1 MISNRL
7 LAVLVPIK
15 SSIRDAILILEIGHR
30 RVFIHWLVAQ
40 SSLVI
45 LDFMALILTAVV
57 TSAFI
62 PIVQS
67 KPENI
72 PKYFIQL
79 YEYSLPALSIYEFI
93 FTLVVLSSAL
103 IIFRAVLSIIITRH
117 FFYKVAQFQVEISE
131 KLIDSHFNTKLELR
145 LPLSQSQLLQTLT
158 TSLNSLVTY
167 VLANLVIVIAEIL
180 SIFLLVASLVIYLPT
195 IGLAMGILGTTY
207 MLLVTTVIIRSSTTA
222 NRTNALNE
230 LQAVDDL
237 MDLSQAH
244 DESRMIGSFFVLKNR
259 YLNSR
264 LKYSISLAERQ
275 VQFHYPKVALEIG
288 SVVLGLILSILV
300 WYFLGVKQSVTFLAL
315 FAVLGLR
322 IQPGVSRVQSCL
334 LMIRQHIP
342 SARSVMDMKKYYSSK
357 APEHKVNVLSSSR
370 GEASQIKLVIDSLGY
385 GKLGNQL
392 LVRNLNYT
400 FVGPGLVLLKGQN
413 GSGKSTL
420 LEIMCG
426 LREPRSGKLHFE
438 ISTNRKD
445 DQIARNPIAYLPQG
459 VSTIKGDLYENLTLG
474 SEGKVEIEI
483 AQILLNG
490 FKFLHGEWD
499 LKEKR
504 DYRTDLSGGE
514 QQKIGLARFFSQSSW
529 IMIMDEPTTA
539 LDAESIDYLK
549 SVILDRKKES
559 LLIIT
564 SHTSDFDAIADDTF
578 NL

>member
-1 MISNRL
+1 MISDRL
-7 LAVLVPIK
+7 WAVLVPLK
-15 SSIRDAILILEIGHR
+15 SSIGDALVILDKSHR

-40 SSLVI
+40 SSLVV
-45 LDFMALILTAVV
+45 LDFMALILTAIV

-72 PKYFIQL
+72 PKYFVQI
-79 YEYSLPALSIYEFI
+79 YEDSLPALSIYEFI
-93 FTLVVLSSAL
+93 FTLVAVSGAL
-103 IIFRAVLSIIITRH
+103 IISRAVLSVIITRH
-117 FFYKVAQFQVEISE
+117 YFYKVAQFQVEISE
-131 KLIDSHFNTKLELR
+131 KLIDSHFNTKVDSR

-167 VLANLVIVIAEIL
+167 VLANLVIVFAEIF
-180 SIFLLVASLVIYLPT
+180 SIFLLVASLVVYLPT

-207 MLLVTTVIIRSSTTA
+207 MLLMTTVIIRSSASA
-222 NRTNALNE
+222 NRMNALNE

-237 MDLSQAH
+237 IDLSQAH
-244 DESRMIGSFFVLKNR
+244 DESRMIGSFSVLKNR

-264 LKYSISLAERQ
+264 LRYSISLAERQ

-288 SVVLGLILSILV
+288 SVALGLILSILV

-342 SARSVMDMKKYYSSK
+342 SALSVIEMKKFYCTNT
-357 APEHKVNVLSSSR
+357 PEHKVTVVSSSR
-370 GEASQIKLVIDSLGY
+370 GEAGQIKLVIDALGY

-400 FVGPGLVLLKGQN
+400 FTGPGLILLKGQN

-426 LREPRSGKLHFE
+426 LREPISGKLRFE
-438 ISTNRKD
+438 ISTNKKD
-445 DQIARNPIAYLPQG
+445 DQIVKNLIAYLPQE

-474 SEGKVEIEI
+474 SERKVDIEV

-490 FKFLHGEWD
+490 FRFLHGKWN
-499 LKEKR
+499 LKDKR

-514 QQKIGLARFFSQSSW
+514 KQKIGLARLFSQSSW
-529 IMIMDEPTTA
+529 IMIMDEPTSA
-539 LDAESIDYLK
+539 LDPESIDYLK

-564 SHTSDFDAIADDTF
+564 SHTSDFDDLADDTF
-578 NL
+578 KL